1 MDRLTIAAIGV
12 LAVGAGCRERA
23 KTMQNEAAV
32 RDLVKQLRVQAESAT
47 GMRFKR
53 DVAVLL
59 RTPEQIRDYV
69 VHKFDDDLP
78 PAELAGLEAAYRL
91 FGLLPDSLD
100 LRRTAIDLYSEQIAG
115 YYDPDSGALFLRTGS
130 DLSRVRITASHEL
143 IHALQDQYVPL
154 DSILRQRRRNDRSLA
169 AQAVLEGQATFYQI
183 KVLMP
188 EQRPETLPEHWFW
201 RQRAVAV
208 EQQSQMPEFAAAP
221 LWMKETLVF
230 FPYLRGADFVG
241 WFARAHPKQEPFG
254 AAMPVSS
261 EQILHPDRYTAGDQP
276 VRLAFAA
283 PSPDTVRYEDD
294 LGEFETG
301 VLFSQLLGDSTADR
315 GPAYSQGWGGDR
327 YRVYGAQADALVWYS
342 VWDDAAARD
351 RFTRGLASAWGGR
364 RAGDLGRR
372 YRVDAISIDGRPGAR
387 LVDAP
392 PSWAG
397 WRSLPAVRIV
407 P

>member
-1 MDRLTIAAIGV
+1 VDRLSLAAIVV
-12 LAVGAGCRERA
+12 LAAGGGCRERA
-23 KTMQNEAAV
+23 KTMQSEAAV
-32 RDLVKQLRVQAESAT
+32 RELVKQLRVQAESAT
-47 GMRFKR
+47 GLRFKR

-59 RTPEQIRDYV
+59 RTPDQIHEYV
-69 VHKFDDDLP
+69 VHKFDEDLP
-78 PAELAGLEAAYRL
+78 PAELASLQAGYKL

-115 YYDPDSGALFLRTGS
+115 YYDPDSSALFLRTGS
-130 DLSRVRITASHEL
+130 DLFRIRITASHEL

-154 DSILRQRRRNDRSLA
+154 DSILRQRRRNDRGLA
-169 AQAVLEGQATFYQI
+169 AQAILEGQATFYQI

-201 RQRAVAV
+201 SQREVAL
-208 EQQSQMPEFAAAP
+208 EQQSQMPQFATAP
-221 LWMKETLVF
+221 LWLKETLVF

-241 WFARAHPKQEPFG
+241 WYVRTHPHREPYG
-254 AAMPVSS
+254 AAMPVST

-276 VRLAFAA
+276 LALAFAA

-315 GPAYSQGWGGDR
+315 GAAYAQGWGGDR
-327 YRVYGAQADALVWYS
+327 YRVYGAHADALVWYS
-342 VWDDAAARD
+342 VWDDTAARD
-351 RFTRGLASAWGGR
+351 RFTRALTSAWAAR
-364 RAGDLGRR
+364 RAGNTARR
-372 YRVDAISIDGRPGAR
+372 YRIDALTIDGRPGAR

-392 PSWAG
+392 RTWIG
-397 WRSLPAVRIV
+397 WKSLPGVSIAR
-407 P
+407 